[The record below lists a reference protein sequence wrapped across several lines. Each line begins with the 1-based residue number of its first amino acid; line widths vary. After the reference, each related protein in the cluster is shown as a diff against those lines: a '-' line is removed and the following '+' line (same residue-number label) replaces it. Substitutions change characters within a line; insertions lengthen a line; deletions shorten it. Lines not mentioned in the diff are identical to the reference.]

1 MNCKICGKK
10 LSKNNSTGHCVS
22 TPECRR
28 KNQALRNEEI
38 YFDSVRL
45 TKIKKTCRR
54 CKVVF
59 RLRTNQDERWTLWC
73 DECRLYLTE
82 IENRMKWTTRNIAT
96 GGRIRE

>member
-10 LSKNNSTGHCVS
+10 LSKNNSSGYCVS

-45 TKIKKTCRR
+45 TETKKTCRR
-54 CKVVF
+54 CGLVF

-73 DECRLYLTE
+73 DECRAYLTE
-82 IENRMKWTTRNIAT
+82 IENREKWAMRSIAT
-96 GGRIRE
+96 ASPVR

>member
-1 MNCKICGKK
+1 MNCKICAKK
-10 LSKNNSTGHCVS
+10 LSKNNTTGYCVS

-45 TKIKKTCRR
+45 TKIKRTCEL

-59 RLRTNQDERWTLWC
+59 RLKTNQCTRWTKWC
-73 DECRLYLTE
+73 DDCKRRSTE
-82 IENRMKWTTRNIAT
+82 IENRDKWLSKSIANASP
-96 GGRIRE
+96 IR